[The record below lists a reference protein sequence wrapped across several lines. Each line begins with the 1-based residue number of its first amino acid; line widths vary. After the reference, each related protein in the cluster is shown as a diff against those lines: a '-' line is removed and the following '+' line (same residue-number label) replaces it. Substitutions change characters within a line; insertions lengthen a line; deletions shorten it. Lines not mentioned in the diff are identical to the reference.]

1 MLLEIDTEGH
11 DIYLYEKKHSQKY
24 EFADHY
30 HNIHQIV
37 YALEGTGTV
46 AFEGRQHTISPGKAA
61 IITPGTVHSIRSD
74 SRLTLLVVALS
85 DQTFLQGEL
94 ASRVLRHARVISLSA
109 HLDNEIRRLLR
120 TMLFEQAR
128 RSDFY
133 TIALSCHLTEI
144 CLIFHRTLQTED
156 QGVDLN
162 YVRAES
168 IRDYIDMYFYDISNL
183 TSDIGSKLNIS
194 SRHADN
200 IFKEYYHVTPRKY
213 LTEVR
218 IEHSRKQLAETDKDI
233 VTICFEAGYENLST
247 FYRTFK
253 NATGLSPN
261 KYRQTY
267 NEQFHAEQHM
277 APADEADEL
286 M

>member
-1 MLLEIDTEGH
+1 MWNAMLLEIETYGH

-30 HNIHQIV
+30 HDIHQIV

-46 AFEGRQHTISPGKAA
+46 AIEGRQHTISPGRAA
-61 IITPGTVHSIRSD
+61 IMTPGTVHSIRSE
-74 SRLTLLVVALS
+74 SKLTLLVVALA
-85 DQTFLQGEL
+85 DQTFLASEL
-94 ASRVLRHARVISLSA
+94 AGRVFQRSRVVSLSA

-128 RSDFY
+128 QPEFY
-133 TIALSCHLTEI
+133 TVALSCHLTEI
-144 CLIFHRTLQTED
+144 CLIFHRTLQTEEPP
-156 QGVDLN
+156 VDLN

-168 IRDYIDMYFYDISNL
+168 IRDYIDTYFYDISNL
-183 TSDIGSKLNIS
+183 TSDIASKLGIS

-213 LTEVR
+213 LAEVR

-247 FYRTFK
+247 FYRLFK

-267 NEQFHAEQHM
+267 NEQFHAEQQM
-277 APADEADEL
+277 SP
-286 M
+286 